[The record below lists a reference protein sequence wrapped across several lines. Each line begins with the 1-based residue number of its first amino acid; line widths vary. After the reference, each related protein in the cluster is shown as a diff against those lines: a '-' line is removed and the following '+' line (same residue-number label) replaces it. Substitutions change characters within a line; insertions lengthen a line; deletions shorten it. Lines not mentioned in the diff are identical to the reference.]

1 MSIATEITRLQNAKE
16 LIKTAIENKGITVPN
31 TEKLDT
37 YDDYILQISG
47 GGGTYQEK
55 TVSASESQQEIIADD
70 GYDALSKVTINA
82 AKLQSKALHPQ
93 TGAPSIA
100 TPDAGYYGFKTVVL
114 SPVTKSIDSNIQ
126 AENIKSGVS
135 ILGVYGTFTG
145 EGGLPAGIKAVAFG
159 EYIPAV
165 DMSTMPSITHGLG
178 EKPDYIIF
186 EGGDID
192 ITDATKNYE
201 CSCFYIGTIPQQ
213 YGTSSA
219 TLSAVQGCT
228 YKGPSY
234 PVPRF
239 GVPNSTSYQFVVD
252 ESTFYP
258 CKSSS
263 SIYLKQGNTYK
274 WTAIKLAN

>member
-1 MSIATEITRLQNAKE
+1 MSIATEITRLQNAKSS
-16 LIKTAIENKGITVPN
+16 IKTAIENKGITVPN

-37 YDDYILQISG
+37 YDGYISQISG

-55 TVSASESQQEIIADD
+55 TVSASESEQEITADE
-70 GYDALSKVTINA
+70 GYDALSKVTISA
-82 AKLQSKALHPQ
+82 AKLQNKSLQPQ
-93 TGAPSIA
+93 VGAPSIA
-100 TPDAGYYGFKTVVL
+100 RADEGYYGFKTVVL
-114 SPVTKSIDSNIQ
+114 APVTKSIDSNIQ

-145 EGGLPAGIKAVAFG
+145 EGGLPAGVKAVAFG

-165 DMSTMPSITHGLG
+165 DMSTMPSITHGMG

-192 ITDATKNYE
+192 ITDAEKNYE

-213 YGTSSA
+213 FGTSSV

-239 GVPNSTSYQFVVD
+239 AVPTSTSYQFVVD
-252 ESTFYP
+252 ESTFSP